1 MLGTV
6 VAATLELPGS
16 AYATLEV
23 GAETYVQ
30 RKRTLVFEPG
40 GTVHDEPRARRDEL
54 DADAVLRGGLG
65 VGVRW

>member
-1 MLGTV
+1 V

-30 RKRTLVFEPG
+30 RKRTLVFDAG
-40 GTVHDEPRARRDEL
+40 GNIHDEPRDRRDAL
-54 DADAVLRGGLG
+54 DADAVLRSGLG